1 MKSDALKQFKYGLIL
16 LFVII
21 LIGTFGY
28 ELIEEDYDLLESF
41 YMSVI
46 TISTTGFKEVHPL
59 SPTGKVFTVFL
70 IIAGIVTV
78 AYTGGKAAQFL
89 IEQQGF
95 KRRKMEKK
103 MNGLNGHYIV
113 CGYGRMG
120 KQICEG
126 LEEAKTKFIVIEN
139 NPVKILN
146 LEEKGYFFVEGDATR
161 DEVLQRA
168 GIEKAKGLVTVL
180 DSDAQNVFTSLSAK
194 QLNEELYLVARA
206 IEEETEQKLIKA
218 GADRVVKPYE
228 LGGLR
233 MVQLLLRPR
242 VSDFIDIVVRK
253 KESEIS
259 LEEISLIKD
268 SFIVGKKLSE
278 ANLKKKYNVMVIA
291 ISRED
296 GELIYNPSSDAVFQ
310 QNDKIMVIGPAKKL
324 AELNEAI

>member
-1 MKSDALKQFKYGLIL
+1 MKSDALKQFKYGLTL

-28 ELIEEDYDLLESF
+28 EMIEDKFDLLESF

-59 SPTGKVFTVFL
+59 SPAGKVFTIFL
-70 IIAGIVTV
+70 IIAGIITV

-89 IEQQGF
+89 IEQRGF
-95 KRRKMEKK
+95 RRRKMEKK
-103 MNGLNGHYIV
+103 MKELTNHYIV

-126 LEEAKTKFIVIEN
+126 LEEAKTKFVVIESS
-139 NPVKILN
+139 PVKILH
-146 LEEKGYFFVEGDATR
+146 LEERGYLFVEGDATS
-161 DEVLQRA
+161 DDVLQRA
-168 GIEKAKGLVTVL
+168 EIEKAKGLVTVL
-180 DSDAQNVFTSLSAK
+180 DSDAQNVFTTLSAK
-194 QLNEELYLVARA
+194 QLNSDIYLVARA
-206 IEEETEQKLIKA
+206 IEDGTEQKLKKA

-259 LEEISLIKD
+259 LEEISLTKD

-278 ANLKKKYNVMVIA
+278 ANLKKKYNLMVIA

-296 GELIYNPSSDAVFQ
+296 GELIYNPPSDVVFR
-310 QNDKIMVIGPAKKL
+310 QNDKVMVIGPASKL